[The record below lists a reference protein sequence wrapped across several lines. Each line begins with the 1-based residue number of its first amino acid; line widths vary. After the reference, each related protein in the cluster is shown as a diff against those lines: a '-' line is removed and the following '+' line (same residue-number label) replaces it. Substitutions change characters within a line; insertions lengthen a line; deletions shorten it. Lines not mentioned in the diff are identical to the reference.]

1 MCIRDPKTTTL
12 IFASDKM
19 AVMGAKSED
28 DSRLALRIVQKL
40 GVYTKFAEFKIQNI
54 VGSCDV
60 KFPIRLEGL
69 AYSHGEF
76 RSYEPEVCYLNAR
89 VVFIHIYLA
98 VRWTHL
104 SHAQAQ
110 SCAPDFRIG
119 EDSVDWCK
127 GRDIL
132 FLLVILGFEPSAH
145 TSVIF
150 NTLSVLGHHKSL
162 E

>member
-1 MCIRDPKTTTL
+1 V
-12 IFASDKM
+12 S
-19 AVMGAKSED
+19 
-28 DSRLALRIVQKL
+28 RIVQKL
-40 GVYTKFAEFKIQNI
+40 GFDAKCAEYLKIQNI
-54 VGSCDV
+54 VRSCDV
-60 KFPIRLEGL
+60 KFPIRLDSYSH

-76 RSYEPEVCYLNAR
+76 SSYEPEVCYLNAR

-127 GRDIL
+127 DKDFI
-132 FLLVILGFEPSAH
+132 
-145 TSVIF
+145 TSC
-150 NTLSVLGHHKSL
+150 SC
-162 E
+162 